1 MFVFQLSRQLFSVT
15 FEKEG
20 VMYNFDESGD
30 INLGYDILLWD
41 EHESEGHGKIA
52 EYNPFYSNFTSTTK
66 NRSDFKV
73 ICTL

>member
-1 MFVFQLSRQLFSVT
+1 MFVFQLRRQLWNVT

-20 VMYNFDESGD
+20 VMYKFDENGD

-41 EHESEGHGKIA
+41 EQESEGHSKIA
-52 EYNPFYSNFTSTTK
+52 EYDPSSGNFTFTTK
-66 NRSDFKV
+66 NLTDFKV

>member
-20 VMYNFDESGD
+20 VMYNFDENGD
-30 INLGYDILLWD
+30 INLGYDILRWD
-41 EHESEGHGKIA
+41 EYKSERHGKIA
-52 EYNPFYSNFTSTTK
+52 EYNPFYSNFSLHL
-66 NRSDFKV
+66 SVLKV